1 MKLLID
7 NNLSTLVKSVLNSS
21 FPGSM
26 HVSEINL
33 TEASD
38 TIIWEVAKKDYHA
51 ILTKD
56 RDFYYRVSLFGVPPK
71 VTWIKRGNCKN
82 RELLDLIRNIIDDIN
97 TFLNSGRDIMTIQ

>member
-7 NNLSTLVKSVLNSS
+7 NNLSVLVKQVLDSS

-26 HVSEINL
+26 HVSEVNL

-38 TIIWEVAKKDYHA
+38 SVIWLLAGKEYNA

-56 RDFYYRVSLFGVPPK
+56 RDFYYRVSLNGAPPK
-71 VTWIKRGNCKN
+71 VIWIKRGNCRNK
-82 RELLDLIRNIIDDIN
+82 EMLDLIRGKIEDIN
-97 TFLNSGRDIMTIQ
+97 SFLKSDRDIMTIQ